1 MDTTGGDLNHAA
13 QEIGE
18 NIEKQLSHNSSERD
32 LVGEKQDLHASSSG
46 SSSHE
51 DPSLEKLDSKV
62 IKVGEVKEGE
72 EAYAHL
78 PAHEKEIVKRQLD
91 IPTVKVTFKTLY
103 RYATKNDLIII
114 FVSSVCAIAGGAAMP
129 LMTVFLISTKQP
141 GEHDT
146 DILCEGHLRPVI
158 GRIPKFYEWRAFCE
172 RL

>member
-13 QEIGE
+13 QKMGE
-18 NIEKQLSHNSSERD
+18 NIEKKLSHSPSARD
-32 LVGEKQDLHASSSG
+32 LVGKRQDLHASSSG

-103 RYATKNDLIII
+103 RYATKNDLLII
-114 FVSSVCAIAGGAAMP
+114 FVSSICAIAGGAVMP
-129 LMTVFLISTKQP
+129 LMTVFLTCTK
-141 GEHDT
+141 
-146 DILCEGHLRPVI
+146 
-158 GRIPKFYEWRAFCE
+158 
-172 RL
+172 